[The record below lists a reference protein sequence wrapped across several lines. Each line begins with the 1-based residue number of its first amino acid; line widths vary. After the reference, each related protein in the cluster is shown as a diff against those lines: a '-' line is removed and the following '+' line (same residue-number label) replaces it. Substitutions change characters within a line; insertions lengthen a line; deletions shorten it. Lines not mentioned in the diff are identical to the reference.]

1 MLTIICI
8 IIIIILAVQLNS
20 KDNEILKLKQENE
33 LLHKNIFKM
42 ATQLNGDSIPEEK
55 SSQNEEKKEEKV
67 IEELPSPKLKETN
80 ELTNRNTLILITGSV
95 FIILSAILFLTSTW
109 NIISNLAKTLILVLF
124 IFVFL
129 GISYFAEEKL
139 KIEKTAKAFFYIG
152 MAYIPISLI
161 SIAYLKLLGNYFS
174 TVPGIFIYLTATFII
189 TSIIYIIASEK
200 SNKLTYASYLS
211 QILAVVNLSCFL
223 SDKGELTILLVTI
236 YNIAILIKN
245 IYSEKKE
252 SYNIEKIS
260 TLTIAT
266 ILTIWISTYLIKNT
280 TIPIFL
286 VISIILLCISTFYRA
301 KNNKTYHGLNT
312 LLLLL
317 SVPAIINQFSLSTT
331 LQEIIFL
338 LTIIL
343 VYIKNEIDKDQADAP
358 DWLLIIITM
367 LSLFVS
373 TLLTNHIWISI
384 IVTITAIIINIYR
397 YIRVKWNIHIV
408 LAIWLLALTYY
419 LIISKFSLDFPVFV
433 LLLTITEIIKY
444 FVMKK
449 IKENSLKDAIEINSN
464 IILLPSLSLFAWL
477 YVLEGNSGMII
488 IPIIMM
494 VMSYLNYKE
503 QRKNYHVLITYMAS
517 VTLLETLINMLTLPI
532 PHYLSFI
539 IISCFA
545 VISKLIK
552 NTPLQEPLVFKFF
565 YTLSLFIMIVLQTNT
580 SFLLTIITILLT
592 CLYNKK
598 QEKDNILTNVSY
610 VALTLIVYAEEVTF
624 WNMTLNPVVSLIIII
639 IWMTKGYLRK
649 ERKIT
654 DWLALTYILLDYI
667 IYPLS
672 TYYTTILLIA
682 WSIANF
688 DNTKKYNNAVKLVL
702 YFSGLWL
709 YTSIIKHC
717 NLDQITVINLLGY
730 FTCLYLITR
739 TIIHKENRPAIE
751 AIGTIILSLIAI
763 PMYHNQLD
771 GILFVTFLILMMVI
785 SYWKKIESTFYTSL
799 VFIIINIFLLTR
811 KFWFSL
817 PWWLYLL
824 VVGIGLI
831 LFATNNELQSSITKR
846 KLLSTWKNHFNIKK

>member
-1 MLTIICI
+1 
-8 IIIIILAVQLNS
+8 
-20 KDNEILKLKQENE
+20 
-33 LLHKNIFKM
+33 
-42 ATQLNGDSIPEEK
+42 
-55 SSQNEEKKEEKV
+55 
-67 IEELPSPKLKETN
+67 
-80 ELTNRNTLILITGSV
+80 
-95 FIILSAILFLTSTW
+95 
-109 NIISNLAKTLILVLF
+109 
-124 IFVFL
+124 
-129 GISYFAEEKL
+129 
-139 KIEKTAKAFFYIG
+139 
-152 MAYIPISLI
+152 
-161 SIAYLKLLGNYFS
+161 
-174 TVPGIFIYLTATFII
+174 
-189 TSIIYIIASEK
+189 
-200 SNKLTYASYLS
+200 
-211 QILAVVNLSCFL
+211 
-223 SDKGELTILLVTI
+223 
-236 YNIAILIKN
+236 
-245 IYSEKKE
+245 
-252 SYNIEKIS
+252 
-260 TLTIAT
+260 
-266 ILTIWISTYLIKNT
+266 
-280 TIPIFL
+280 
-286 VISIILLCISTFYRA
+286 
-301 KNNKTYHGLNT
+301 
-312 LLLLL
+312 
-317 SVPAIINQFSLSTT
+317 
-331 LQEIIFL
+331 
-338 LTIIL
+338 
-343 VYIKNEIDKDQADAP
+343 
-358 DWLLIIITM
+358 M

-610 VALTLIVYAEEVTF
+610 VALTLIVYAEEVIF
-624 WNMTLNPVVSLIIII
+624 WNMTLNPVVSLIMII

-846 KLLSTWKNHFNIKK
+846 KLLSTWKNHFNIKKY